1 MWIIYLEIFR
11 CFKLKCA
18 RNEKYSYCQ
27 RSFSNGQRL
36 TRHSSLAL
44 QSNAWTGAFDPSCT
58 LLTGEGPDV
67 AQSPSRAAQ
76 IRESKRMEIIGCSA
90 KERKWSSNEMKK
102 EIENVLNFSLL
113 PEYVTAP
120 RLMNRFRPSLL
131 VIIILSYLCLAS
143 PGRVGVARWAS
154 ASRVGRRAAPSPRN
168 PFTRFDCLSQCRARG
183 NPYSPRLVDWFSW
196 LHFLCNCFL
205 EGHRAPVCVAAPRVC
220 VRWNLIVAPETG
232 KRKWNRIRTWAHV
245 LFYFCLAEQ
254 RGIIEFFRTAVPCR
268 AALSIAL
275 SRAREKPRTRTL
287 MLPDFLR

>member
-1 MWIIYLEIFR
+1 
-11 CFKLKCA
+11 
-18 RNEKYSYCQ
+18 
-27 RSFSNGQRL
+27 
-36 TRHSSLAL
+36 
-44 QSNAWTGAFDPSCT
+44 
-58 LLTGEGPDV
+58 
-67 AQSPSRAAQ
+67 
-76 IRESKRMEIIGCSA
+76 MEIIGCSA

-102 EIENVLNFSLL
+102 EIENVLTFSLL

-154 ASRVGRRAAPSPRN
+154 GAPSPRN
-168 PFTRFDCLSQCRARG
+168 PFTRFDCLSQRRAPG

-205 EGHRAPVCVAAPRVC
+205 EGLRAPACVSAPGVC
-220 VRWNLIVAPETG
+220 VRWNLIAAPETG

-245 LFYFCLAEQ
+245 LFYFCLAER

-268 AALSIAL
+268 AALSIGL
-275 SRAREKPRTRTL
+275 SRAEEKPRMHTL